1 MSSMTFFFLFVS
13 ILALVFLMV
22 NFIFAP
28 HNPYKEKTSIF
39 ECGFDSFSD
48 QNRMPFGIK
57 FGTFG
62 ILFLLFDLEIT
73 LLFPYGLS
81 EDSNGIYGL
90 LIVVAFGV
98 IITLGFIFEIG
109 KGALSID
116 SRQNIQ
122 LNTKP
127 SNITELIGKSKL

>member
-13 ILALVFLMV
+13 ILALVFLIV

-28 HNPYKEKTSIF
+28 HNPYKETTSIF

>member
-13 ILALVFLMV
+13 ILALVFLIV
-22 NFIFAP
+22 NLILAP

-90 LIVVAFGV
+90 LVVVAFGAF
-98 IITLGFIFEIG
+98 ITLGFVFEIG
-109 KGALSID
+109 KGALTID

-127 SNITELIGKSKL
+127 SNITELIGKSNF

>member
-13 ILALVFLMV
+13 ILALVFLIV

-81 EDSNGIYGL
+81 EGSNGLYGL
-90 LIVVAFGV
+90 LVVVAFGV
-98 IITLGFIFEIG
+98 FITLGFIFEIG
-109 KGALSID
+109 KGALTID